1 MPREFSRSRRV
12 EEQILRL
19 LAELVRREVKDPR
32 VGFVTLTAVE
42 VSRDLSHAKVY
53 FLPFDSKREVAEVG
67 EALSDA
73 AGFLRSLLRKK
84 LTMRHVPLLHFVP
97 DESIDR
103 AAKLSAL
110 INTAV
115 ARDVATHVDDPV
127 VEADAAADSDD
138 DAVDGDENDDAD
150 YDSDSDDDD
159 ENDDADDAPDPD
171 SERGS
176 PRGPAR

>member
-32 VGFVTLTAVE
+32 VGSVTLTAVE

-53 FLPFDSKREVAEVG
+53 FLPFDSKRDAAEVG
-67 EALSDA
+67 EALGAA
-73 AGFLRSLLRKK
+73 AGFLRSHLRKK
-84 LTMRHVPLLHFVP
+84 LTMRHVPQLHFVA

-115 ARDVATHVDDPV
+115 ARDAATHVDDRP
-127 VEADAAADSDD
+127 AAETD
-138 DAVDGDENDDAD
+138 DARAAPDF
-150 YDSDSDDDD
+150 DSDDDD
-159 ENDDADDAPDPD
+159 EYADEATDGDAAGDDDDEDAAERPDAP
-171 SERGS
+171 G
-176 PRGPAR
+176 GPSR